1 MPIAAA
7 SVIPAARLRECL
19 IALPFL
25 RRPVP
30 CWTTPERLYSRHD
43 AADIPDGS
51 DDGSGGGDLDYRA
64 EAGGGPRH
72 PRPGDRAG
80 LPPAGWAGAAGGGAG
95 AARGDAGPR
104 LPAPGSGL
112 SRPVAGRAA
121 ALRRREALGCR
132 LDAPGG
138 EWPPARRAARR
149 RDPGVA
155 PLRSLLRDLRPR
167 PLPRHRAAPPP
178 SRVAGPPLPAGTELV
193 WRQAML
199 DVLLE
204 YPIVSERS
212 SFAIDPAFARLG
224 LRTATVLR
232 FLPPGRAERAF

>member
-72 PRPGDRAG
+72 PPPGDRAGPSPARWGGGAGGGAGGGPRHPRPGDRAG

-95 AARGDAGPR
+95 AARGDA
-104 LPAPGSGL
+104 
-112 SRPVAGRAA
+112 
-121 ALRRREALGCR
+121 
-132 LDAPGG
+132 
-138 EWPPARRAARR
+138 
-149 RDPGVA
+149 
-155 PLRSLLRDLRPR
+155 
-167 PLPRHRAAPPP
+167 
-178 SRVAGPPLPAGTELV
+178 
-193 WRQAML
+193 
-199 DVLLE
+199 
-204 YPIVSERS
+204 
-212 SFAIDPAFARLG
+212 
-224 LRTATVLR
+224 
-232 FLPPGRAERAF
+232 